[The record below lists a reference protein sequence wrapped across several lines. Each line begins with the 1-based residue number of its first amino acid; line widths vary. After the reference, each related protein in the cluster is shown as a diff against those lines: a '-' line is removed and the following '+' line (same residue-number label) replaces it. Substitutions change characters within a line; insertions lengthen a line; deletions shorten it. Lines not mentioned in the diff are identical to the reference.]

1 MADPKVL
8 ITVNHS
14 GVIPFINR
22 RGPILSNISV
32 PKSVA
37 DKLKSMGYKVIIK
50 ETRKAPRPSTPKKV
64 EASIPDAPNP
74 GAVDDVP
81 GGIEPAEEIIPEP
94 KEDEAILETPKL
106 EEVDEEEV
114 DEEEVDEE
122 EVDEEEVDEEEVDEE
137 EVDEEEVDE
146 EEVDEEEV
154 DLSLIEAMTK
164 KELVAYAA
172 EMEPPIELDMRST
185 KIEMIE
191 TVEAALQ

>member
-122 EVDEEEVDEEEVDEE
+122 EVDEEEVD
-137 EVDEEEVDE
+137 
-146 EEVDEEEV
+146 
-154 DLSLIEAMTK
+154 LSLIEAMTK